1 MGMEKIEKKMILKE
15 PNKKIKELLIQAQN
29 AHRDN
34 HLEDLEKILK
44 EIVLIDPNYFP
55 AIFNL
60 GKLSEKL
67 KKYEKA
73 VQFYKKTIEINP
85 KYFDAILSLINCYED
100 RDSSNFQGFRT
111 VQEDYLSI
119 DYHVQ

>member
-1 MGMEKIEKKMILKE
+1 MGRKIHFSMGMEKIEKKMILKE

-55 AIFNL
+55 AIF
-60 GKLSEKL
+60 S
-67 KKYEKA
+67 
-73 VQFYKKTIEINP
+73 
-85 KYFDAILSLINCYED
+85 
-100 RDSSNFQGFRT
+100 
-111 VQEDYLSI
+111 
-119 DYHVQ
+119 

>member
-15 PNKKIKELLIQAQN
+15 PNKKIKERLIQAQN

-67 KKYEKA
+67 KKYVFSDTVNTEVVKNT
-73 VQFYKKTIEINP
+73 FG
-85 KYFDAILSLINCYED
+85 
-100 RDSSNFQGFRT
+100 DSSGVIGAADLGR
-111 VQEDYLSI
+111 
-119 DYHVQ
+119 